1 VFGKLLR
8 LISGRDKL
16 SHMSCRSAP
25 VALILVVASTLGACG
40 GGGSGGGQSAQ
51 VTPNPSPSL
60 TTPSAPTAVSISSG
74 NGAVTLSFSA
84 PTSNGGASITGY
96 SVSCTGGGANRTGS
110 GTASPITVTGLSNGT
125 SYSCSVAAVNSVGT
139 GAASVSVSATPTAD
153 SAANFILSSA
163 VGIEGGVLSADY
175 TCDGSGSSPALSW
188 TNPPAGTQQ
197 FALMMTTLPG
207 DGTTKWNWVLHDIPA
222 ATRSL
227 GKDSFGP
234 GTLGVGSDG
243 PYVGYQPPCSQGPG
257 AKVYTFTLYAL
268 SAAPT
273 LPQSGPVSGS
283 ALSSAIADI
292 TLGTATL
299 NLSYTRPTNA
309 SGSTT
314 ACGLV
319 RSSLSGSTTGSAS
332 VACDTSYAYIS
343 SNSLPTHPMMNGI
356 TASNL
361 QVPLAQNFFGAN
373 GWKIPLNPSIAAT
386 TTSAVDG
393 PIGVAVNGV
402 LIFNPCKQGGC
413 QNGDVKVLGELDA
426 CNGHAGR
433 ADDYH
438 YHAAPICLMQGRASN
453 YWDTHPVGWALD
465 GFAIY
470 GYNDA
475 NGQTAARD
483 SVCGG
488 NTTTVSNGPQGYS
501 YHVTDASPYVL
512 ACFRGTPSP
521 DLASQSSKFSPIRQ
535 PPVQPFKVSNMSLNI
550 DPSDG
555 YQVLQFSSAVSFTTN
570 ETGTDSYSNP
580 PGVYRIR
587 YKQLSGASLATAL
600 AAGNNSN
607 KTACWNFV
615 FTDTNGNATQPSITY
630 CR

>member
-1 VFGKLLR
+1 
-8 LISGRDKL
+8 
-16 SHMSCRSAP
+16 MNCWSAP
-25 VALILVVASTLGACG
+25 AALIVVVALSLSACG
-40 GGGSGGGQSAQ
+40 GGDSGGGQSTQ
-51 VTPNPSPSL
+51 VTPSPSPSV
-60 TTPSAPTAVSISSG
+60 TTPSAPTGVSISAG
-74 NGAVTLSFSA
+74 NGAVTVSFSA
-84 PTSNGGASITGY
+84 PTSNGGAAITGY
-96 SVSCTGGGANRTGS
+96 SVSCLGGGVTKTG
-110 GTASPITVTGLSNGT
+110 TAVASPITVTGLTNET
-125 SYSCSVAAVNSVGT
+125 SYSCSVAAVNSAGT
-139 GAASVSVSATPTAD
+139 GAVSAAVSATPTAG
-153 SAANFILSSA
+153 SGTSFTLSSA
-163 VGIEGGVLSADY
+163 IGIEGGVLPADY
-175 TCDGSGSSPALSW
+175 TCDG
-188 TNPPAGTQQ
+188 
-197 FALMMTTLPG
+197 
-207 DGTTKWNWVLHDIPA
+207 WVLHDIPA
-222 ATRSL
+222 ATRSI
-227 GKDSFGP
+227 GKDSFGL
-234 GTLGVGSDG
+234 GTPGVGSDG

-268 SAAPT
+268 STAPT
-273 LPQSGPVSGS
+273 LPPSGPVSGS
-283 ALSSAIADI
+283 TLNSAIAGI

-299 NLSYTRPTNA
+299 NLNYTRPTNA

-314 ACGLV
+314 GCGLV

-332 VACDTSYAYIS
+332 VSCDVSYAYIS

-361 QVPLAQNFFGAN
+361 QVPLAQNFLGAN
-373 GWKIPLNPSIAAT
+373 GWKIPLNPSIASS

-475 NGQTAARD
+475 NGQTATRD

-488 NTTTVSNGPQGYS
+488 NTATVSNGPQGYS
-501 YHVTDASPYVL
+501 YHVTDTSPYVL

-521 DLASQSSKFSPIRQ
+521 DLANQSSKFSPIRQ
-535 PPVQPFKVSNMSLNI
+535 PPVQPFKVSNMSLTT
-550 DPSDG
+550 DPMDG
-555 YQVLQFSSAVSFTTN
+555 YQVLQFSSAVSFTTT
-570 ETGTDSYSNP
+570 ETGADSYANP

-587 YKQLSGASLATAL
+587 YKQLSGAALTAAL

-607 KTACWNFV
+607 KTACWNFI
-615 FTDTNGNATQPSITY
+615 FTDTNGNTTQPSITY